1 MVICKNG
8 IGIGL
13 SIWWGSIGVKEC
25 YKVGPALKC
34 LLPIPWLASSNL
46 PCHPTQS
53 IEWRTQEWLNCN
65 KLLLN
70 VIKTHCMIST
80 PRKKIIEAIKVR
92 LYGVNIQR
100 VFVTKF
106 HGVQPGNITL
116 THWGRDK
123 NGRHF
128 PGDIFKCIF
137 LNENIWISIK
147 ISLKFVY
154 QGPIKNISALVQI
167 MAWRRPGGKPIS
179 EPMMVNLPTH
189 ICVTRPQWVK
199 YTSKKLSKCV
209 GILCKARTKTW
220 LNHLQS
226 TCTINLPILIWYVV
240 IIYRARVIPPALT
253 NYI

>member
-1 MVICKNG
+1 MVIYKNG

-13 SIWWGSIGVKEC
+13 SIWWGSIGVKEY

-34 LLPIPWLASSNL
+34 LLPIPWVASSNL

-53 IEWRTQEWLNCN
+53 EWRTQEWLNCN

-80 PRKKIIEAIKVR
+80 PRNKIIEDIKVR

-123 NGRHF
+123 MAA
-128 PGDIFKCIF
+128 IFRATFSNAFSWMKIYEFRLRFHWSLFTRVQLTIF
-137 LNENIWISIK
+137 QHW
-147 ISLKFVY
+147 F
-154 QGPIKNISALVQI
+154 
-167 MAWRRPGGKPIS
+167 R
-179 EPMMVNLPTH
+179 
-189 ICVTRPQWVK
+189 
-199 YTSKKLSKCV
+199 
-209 GILCKARTKTW
+209 
-220 LNHLQS
+220 
-226 TCTINLPILIWYVV
+226 
-240 IIYRARVIPPALT
+240 
-253 NYI
+253 